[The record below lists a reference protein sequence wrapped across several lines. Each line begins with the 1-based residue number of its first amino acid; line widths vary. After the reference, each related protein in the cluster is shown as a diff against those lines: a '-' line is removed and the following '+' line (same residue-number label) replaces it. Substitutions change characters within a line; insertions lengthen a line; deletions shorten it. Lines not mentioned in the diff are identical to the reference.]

1 MPDLLI
7 RRGASADVPRLTG
20 IYNEYVRDTPITFD
34 IAPWTI
40 EARRRDWFDLYAPT
54 GRHQLFVAE
63 ERGDPIG
70 YATSSP
76 FRSKAAYDTTVEATI
91 YLDPQARG
99 RGVGRAL
106 YEKLFEQLR
115 TEDVHRI
122 LAGITLPNPAS
133 EKLHRRLGFEPVGL
147 LSEVG
152 RKFDRYWD
160 VIWLE
165 KKMEDL

>member
-7 RRGASADVPRLTG
+7 RRGIPSDVPRLTG

-40 EARRRDWFDLYAPT
+40 EERRRDWFDLYAST
-54 GRHQLFVAE
+54 GRYQLFVAE
-63 ERGDPIG
+63 EEGNPVG

-91 YLDPQARG
+91 YLAPGAGG

-106 YEKLFEQLR
+106 YERLFECLKV
-115 TEDVHRI
+115 EDVRRI

-133 EKLHRRLGFEPVGL
+133 ERLHRNLGFEPVGIF
-147 LSEVG
+147 SEVG

-165 KKMEDL
+165 KRMENP